1 MIPPGGSSGD
11 RTDDRLEQNRSPCSR
26 PVWSRRTALT
36 FASRAVFGA
45 GVASLGVGGLTGCAP
60 AVDGTGGRTGGER
73 MHVVAT
79 TPILADLARQVAGD
93 RASVHSLVPSGGDPH
108 SYEPSLRD
116 IRDVAYARCALTNGL
131 LLEQHKLTKMVDSN
145 LPAGVI
151 SVAVA
156 EKIEQYGGKL
166 EAIVEDA
173 SLDSI
178 WLGLRV
184 EGSNGAAANSEVT
197 ASEAAVR
204 FRVESVRVRTD
215 GDPSRAQ
222 LAAFITQTFGAVE
235 MLCDSHAR
243 GVSLNS
249 EGDTAVRTGDMGSL
263 ELPLQAH
270 THLSWAF
277 SNAGEYEVELSAT
290 AVNTPESV
298 HSSRGVL
305 HCTVGRDPQQLAQKL
320 AEAQKVPVES
330 ITVLSAGH
338 ADITARTDEGRLVLR
353 ADSPTGAVE
362 HELDRTVV
370 AVPSRTLQEIPSGGT
385 YRFLRSG
392 TSEHRGQVYLLAQA
406 VLGKHVHGE
415 IDPHIWHS
423 VPNAKAS
430 IQVIRDAL
438 TAADPAG
445 ASEYA
450 ARTERL
456 TAELDALDAR
466 LHDIYG
472 ALPEEARNLVTT
484 HDGYRYLAT
493 TYGLRVAGFV
503 SASASGE
510 PSIQQ
515 RQRLRRT
522 VEDLKVPAIY
532 LDQSTAIRSPVL
544 TELAREA
551 RVRTGVLYSDTLDA
565 RAPHYAQMMLANAH
579 TIALCSGAAKSDA
592 EDSTGEDQ
600 AAACTEPTA

>member
-1 MIPPGGSSGD
+1 MTPHSGHTGKGSHAY
-11 RTDDRLEQNRSPCSR
+11 
-26 PVWSRRTALT
+26 SRRAALT
-36 FASRAVFGA
+36 LASRIAAGA
-45 GVASLGVGGLTGCAP
+45 GVGAGAFALSGCATTEN
-60 AVDGTGGRTGGER
+60 ASSDR
-73 MHVVAT
+73 MRVVAT
-79 TPILADLARQVAGD
+79 TPILADLAQQIAGE
-93 RASVHSLVPSGGDPH
+93 RASVHSLVPAGADPH

-131 LLEQHKLTKMVDSN
+131 LLEQRKLSKMVEAN
-145 LPAGVI
+145 LPAGVV

-184 EGSNGAAANSEVT
+184 EEGGQNESAPADSSDAGMRFEVQ
-197 ASEAAVR
+197 
-204 FRVESVRVRTD
+204 SVRARTSTD
-215 GDPSRAQ
+215 SSNAQ

-243 GVSLNS
+243 GVNLTR
-249 EGDTAVRTGDMGSL
+249 EGDTAIRTGNMGSL

-277 SNAGEYEVELSAT
+277 SDAGEYAIELSAT
-290 AVNTPESV
+290 AVNAPESV
-298 HSSRGVL
+298 RSSRGTL
-305 HCTVGRDPQQLAQKL
+305 YCAVGRDPQQLVDRL
-320 AEAQKVPVES
+320 AKEQNVSAAEIK
-330 ITVLSAGH
+330 VLSAGH
-338 ADITARTDEGRLVLR
+338 ADITARTGDGRLVLR
-353 ADSPTGAVE
+353 ADSSQGAVE
-362 HELDRTVV
+362 YELNRTVV
-370 AVPSRTLQEIPSGGT
+370 AVPSRTLQEVPAGGS

-392 TSEHRGQVYLLAQA
+392 ASEHRGQVYLLAQA

-430 IQVIRDAL
+430 VQVIRDAL
-438 TAADPAG
+438 ISADPEG

-450 ARTERL
+450 TRTEQVMK
-456 TAELDALDAR
+456 ELDAL
-466 LHDIYG
+466 
-472 ALPEEARNLVTT
+472 ARNLVTT
-484 HDGYRYLAT
+484 HDGYRYLAS
-493 TYGLRVAGFV
+493 TYGLHIAGFV

-532 LDQSTAIRSPVL
+532 LDKSTAMRSPVL

-551 RVRTGVLYSDTLDA
+551 QVRTGVLYSDTLDA
-565 RAPHYAQMMLANAH
+565 QAPHYAQMMLANAH
-579 TIALCSGAAKSDA
+579 TIALCSGASSGG
-592 EDSTGEDQ
+592 DSSGASCSE
-600 AAACTEPTA
+600 ASAS

>member
-1 MIPPGGSSGD
+1 MAPHSGHTAGEGSHAY
-11 RTDDRLEQNRSPCSR
+11 T
-26 PVWSRRTALT
+26 RRAALT
-36 FASRAVFGA
+36 LASRIAVGA
-45 GVASLGVGGLTGCAP
+45 GVGAGAFALSGCASTVN
-60 AVDGTGGRTGGER
+60 ASSDR

-79 TPILADLARQVAGD
+79 TPILADLAQQIAGD
-93 RASVHSLVPSGGDPH
+93 RASVHSLVPAGADPH

-131 LLEQHKLTKMVDSN
+131 LLEQRKLTKMVEAN
-145 LPAGVI
+145 LPAGVV

-184 EGSNGAAANSEVT
+184 EEGGQNESAPADSSDAGMRFEVQ
-197 ASEAAVR
+197 
-204 FRVESVRVRTD
+204 SVRARTSTD
-215 GDPSRAQ
+215 SSNAQ

-243 GVSLNS
+243 GVNLTR
-249 EGDTAVRTGDMGSL
+249 EGDTAIRTGDMGSL

-277 SNAGEYEVELSAT
+277 SDAGEYAIELSAT
-290 AVNTPESV
+290 AVNAPESV
-298 HSSRGVL
+298 RSSRGTL
-305 HCTVGRDPQQLAQKL
+305 YCAVGRDPQQLVDRL
-320 AEAQKVPVES
+320 AKEQNVSTTEIK
-330 ITVLSAGH
+330 VLSAGH
-338 ADITARTDEGRLVLR
+338 ADITARTGDGRLVLR
-353 ADSPTGAVE
+353 ADSSQGAVE
-362 HELDRTVV
+362 YELNRTVV
-370 AVPSRTLQEIPSGGT
+370 AVPSRTLQEVPAGGS

-392 TSEHRGQVYLLAQA
+392 ASEHRGQVYLLAQA

-430 IQVIRDAL
+430 VQVIRDAL
-438 TAADPAG
+438 ISADPEG

-450 ARTERL
+450 TRTEQVMK
-456 TAELDALDAR
+456 ELDALDAQLR
-466 LHDIYG
+466 QVYG
-472 ALPEEARNLVTT
+472 GLPESARNLVTT
-484 HDGYRYLAT
+484 HDGYRYLAS
-493 TYGLRVAGFV
+493 TYGLHIAGFV

-532 LDQSTAIRSPVL
+532 LDKSTAMRSPVL

-551 RVRTGVLYSDTLDA
+551 QVRTGVLYSDTLDA
-565 RAPHYAQMMLANAH
+565 QAPHYAQMMLANAH
-579 TIALCSGAAKSDA
+579 TIALCSGASSGG
-592 EDSTGEDQ
+592 DSSGASCSEASTS
-600 AAACTEPTA
+600 

>member
-1 MIPPGGSSGD
+1 M
-11 RTDDRLEQNRSPCSR
+11 R
-26 PVWSRRTALT
+26 
-36 FASRAVFGA
+36 
-45 GVASLGVGGLTGCAP
+45 
-60 AVDGTGGRTGGER
+60 
-73 MHVVAT
+73 VVAT
-79 TPILADLARQVAGD
+79 TPILADLAQQIAGE
-93 RASVHSLVPSGGDPH
+93 RASVHSLVPAGADPH

-131 LLEQHKLTKMVDSN
+131 LLEQRKLTKMVEAN
-145 LPAGVI
+145 LPAGVV

-184 EGSNGAAANSEVT
+184 EEGGQNESAPADS
-197 ASEAAVR
+197 SEAGMR
-204 FRVESVRVRTD
+204 FEVQSVRAHTATD
-215 GDPSRAQ
+215 SSNAQ

-243 GVSLNS
+243 GVNLTR
-249 EGDTAVRTGDMGSL
+249 EGDTAIRTGDMGSL

-277 SNAGEYEVELSAT
+277 SDAGEYAIELSAT
-290 AVNTPESV
+290 AVKAPESV
-298 HSSRGVL
+298 RSSRGTL
-305 HCTVGRDPQQLAQKL
+305 YCAVGRDPQQLVDRL
-320 AEAQKVPVES
+320 AKEQNVSAAEIK
-330 ITVLSAGH
+330 VLSAGH
-338 ADITARTDEGRLVLR
+338 ADITARTGDGRLVLR
-353 ADSPTGAVE
+353 ADSSQGAVE
-362 HELDRTVV
+362 YELNRTVV
-370 AVPSRTLQEIPSGGT
+370 AVPSRTLQEVPAGGS

-392 TSEHRGQVYLLAQA
+392 ASEHRGQVYLLAQA

-430 IQVIRDAL
+430 VQVIRDAL
-438 TAADPAG
+438 TSADPEG

-450 ARTERL
+450 TRTEQVVK
-456 TAELDALDAR
+456 ELDALDAQLR
-466 LHDIYG
+466 QVYG
-472 ALPEEARNLVTT
+472 ALPEAARNLVTT
-484 HDGYRYLAT
+484 HDGYRYLAS
-493 TYGLRVAGFV
+493 TYGLHIAGFV

-532 LDQSTAIRSPVL
+532 LDKSTAMRSPVL

-551 RVRTGVLYSDTLDA
+551 QVRTGVLYSDTLDA
-565 RAPHYAQMMLANAH
+565 QAPHYAQMMLANAH
-579 TIALCSGAAKSDA
+579 TIALCSGASSNG
-592 EDSTGEDQ
+592 DSSGASCSEASTS
-600 AAACTEPTA
+600 

>member
-1 MIPPGGSSGD
+1 M
-11 RTDDRLEQNRSPCSR
+11 R
-26 PVWSRRTALT
+26 
-36 FASRAVFGA
+36 
-45 GVASLGVGGLTGCAP
+45 
-60 AVDGTGGRTGGER
+60 
-73 MHVVAT
+73 VVAT
-79 TPILADLARQVAGD
+79 TPILADLAQQIAGE
-93 RASVHSLVPSGGDPH
+93 RASVHSLVPAGADPH

-131 LLEQHKLTKMVDSN
+131 LLEQRKLSKMVEAN
-145 LPAGVI
+145 LPAGVV

-184 EGSNGAAANSEVT
+184 EEGGQNESAPADSSDAGMRFEVQ
-197 ASEAAVR
+197 
-204 FRVESVRVRTD
+204 SVRARTSTD
-215 GDPSRAQ
+215 SSNAQ

-243 GVSLNS
+243 GVNLTR
-249 EGDTAVRTGDMGSL
+249 EGDTAIRTGDMGSL

-277 SNAGEYEVELSAT
+277 SDAGEYAIELSAT
-290 AVNTPESV
+290 AVNAPESV
-298 HSSRGVL
+298 RSSRGTL
-305 HCTVGRDPQQLAQKL
+305 YCAVGRDPQQLVDRL
-320 AEAQKVPVES
+320 AKEQNVSAAEIK
-330 ITVLSAGH
+330 VLSAGH
-338 ADITARTDEGRLVLR
+338 ADITARTGDGRLVLR
-353 ADSPTGAVE
+353 ADSSQGAVE
-362 HELDRTVV
+362 YELNRTVV
-370 AVPSRTLQEIPSGGT
+370 AVPSRTLQEVPAGGS

-392 TSEHRGQVYLLAQA
+392 ASEHRGQVYLLAQA

-430 IQVIRDAL
+430 VQVIRDAL
-438 TAADPAG
+438 ISADPEG

-450 ARTERL
+450 TRTEQVMK
-456 TAELDALDAR
+456 ELDALDAQLR
-466 LHDIYG
+466 QVYG
-472 ALPEEARNLVTT
+472 GLPESARNLVTT
-484 HDGYRYLAT
+484 HDGYRYLAS
-493 TYGLRVAGFV
+493 TYGLHIAGFV

-532 LDQSTAIRSPVL
+532 LDKSTAMRSPVL

-551 RVRTGVLYSDTLDA
+551 QVRTGVLYSDTLDA
-565 RAPHYAQMMLANAH
+565 QAPHYAQMMLANAH
-579 TIALCSGAAKSDA
+579 TIALCSGNGSGGDSSGASCSDA
-592 EDSTGEDQ
+592 NSS
-600 AAACTEPTA
+600 